1 MLQRKNYILM
11 TKIARKHCKRSLI
24 CLLFALWALVWQ
36 SCSTAL
42 LPQQRCVEALVR
54 STPQQLHMLGFV
66 LWPCLQLQGMGPGV
80 TEIFGLMGEKLTV
93 SGLDVEEHR
102 HGSDPQQA
110 EAAEKAALRLSWMRR
125 AVVAALAG
133 VAFLWAEFRGDLV
146 VQWAANWSSLWLSL
160 HGSHL
165 SCSLTSVLVKNTS
178 SLLVLSKHSYCF
190 SFVVYSNPVRYI
202 YECILS

>member
-1 MLQRKNYILM
+1 
-11 TKIARKHCKRSLI
+11 
-24 CLLFALWALVWQ
+24 
-36 SCSTAL
+36 
-42 LPQQRCVEALVR
+42 
-54 STPQQLHMLGFV
+54 MLGFV

-110 EAAEKAALRLSWMRR
+110 EVAEKAALRLSWMRR

-146 VQWAANWSSLWLSL
+146 LQWAANRSSLWLSL
-160 HGSHL
+160 RGSHL
-165 SCSLTSVLVKNTS
+165 SCSRTSVLVKNTS

-202 YECILS
+202 YECILSLGCARLSGWM

>member
-1 MLQRKNYILM
+1 
-11 TKIARKHCKRSLI
+11 
-24 CLLFALWALVWQ
+24 
-36 SCSTAL
+36 
-42 LPQQRCVEALVR
+42 
-54 STPQQLHMLGFV
+54 MLGFV

-146 VQWAANWSSLWLSL
+146 LQWAANRSSLWLSL
-160 HGSHL
+160 RGSHL
-165 SCSLTSVLVKNTS
+165 SCSRTSVLVKNTS

-190 SFVVYSNPVRYI
+190 SFVVYSNPVKIHLWMYPVLGLRQALWLDVMLMSLLLCLDTSKVLL
-202 YECILS
+202 CISCHLVTWSA